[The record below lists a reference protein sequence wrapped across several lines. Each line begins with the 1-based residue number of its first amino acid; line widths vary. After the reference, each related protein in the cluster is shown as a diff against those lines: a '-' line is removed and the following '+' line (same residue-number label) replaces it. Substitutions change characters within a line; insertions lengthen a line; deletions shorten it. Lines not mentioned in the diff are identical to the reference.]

1 MAPLMPQY
9 VQIMESFVEK
19 YLKILPDHLRND
31 GIRIAHNYFPG
42 FFNRYAEYLREG
54 SPCPSG
60 ERLCMRCH
68 HFPEIT
74 VSDVSMGKD
83 KN

>member
-42 FFNRYAEYLREG
+42 FFNRYAEYLREKG
-54 SPCPSG
+54 VLVSP
-60 ERLCMRCH
+60 
-68 HFPEIT
+68 
-74 VSDVSMGKD
+74 GKD
-83 KN
+83 SVCDVIISLK